1 MKKILNRMLSG
12 GLLLMVVS
20 VVTAASAQSNTT
32 AAPWPNKTV
41 TIISPFAAGTTSDV
55 VARLFAQG
63 MSKAINVQ
71 VIVDNK
77 AGASGN
83 IGMSYLAKAAP
94 DGYTLGM
101 GSITT
106 NAINQALFSKLPFA
120 LSDFYSLGVMG
131 ITPNLL
137 VVPANSKIKSV
148 GDLVQMAK
156 DKPGKLTF
164 ASAGNGTTGQLAG
177 ELIKVRTGVD
187 MLHAPYKDATRAL
200 TDLAAGEVDFM
211 FYHPAAVMALIQ
223 GGRIRPIAVSSSTR
237 SSAAPDVIPVD
248 QQGISD
254 FDLAAWW
261 VLCAPAGISPELK
274 VRLREITRTVL
285 SDPEVIQA
293 MQSRGFES
301 KPMRVDE
308 IDPYL
313 SKEVEKWA
321 DIVKR
326 AGARVD

>member
-1 MKKILNRMLSG
+1 MKKILNRMLGG
-12 GLLLMVVS
+12 GLLLTVLS
-20 VVTAASAQSNTT
+20 VVTVASAQSNTT

-137 VVPANSKIKSV
+137 VVPANSKIKNV

-237 SSAAPDVIPVD
+237 SSSAPDVIPVD

-274 VRLREITRTVL
+274 VRLREVTRAVL

>member
-12 GLLLMVVS
+12 SVLITVLS
-20 VVTAASAQSNTT
+20 VVTVASAQSTT
-32 AAPWPNKTV
+32 TGAPWPNKTI

-63 MSKAINVQ
+63 MSKAINVP

-94 DGYTLGM
+94 DGYTLAM

-137 VVPANSKIKSV
+137 VVPANSPIKNV

-237 SSAAPDVIPVD
+237 SSSAPDVIPVD

-261 VLCAPAGISPELK
+261 VLCAPAGISSELK

-285 SDPEVIQA
+285 SDPEVIQT

>member
-1 MKKILNRMLSG
+1 MKKILNRMLGG
-12 GLLLMVVS
+12 GLLLTVLS
-20 VVTAASAQSNTT
+20 VVTVASAQSNTT

-137 VVPANSKIKSV
+137 VVPANSKIKNV

-237 SSAAPDVIPVD
+237 SSSAPDVIPVD

-274 VRLREITRTVL
+274 VRLREITRAVL

>member
-1 MKKILNRMLSG
+1 MKKLLNGMVNA
-12 GLLLMVVS
+12 GLLVTLLS
-20 VVTAASAQSNTT
+20 AVTAASAQSSTT
-32 AAPWPNKTV
+32 GVPWPNKTV

-63 MSKAINVQ
+63 MSKAINVP

-137 VVPANSKIKSV
+137 VVPANSPIKSV
-148 GDLVQMAK
+148 KDLVQMAK

-237 SSAAPDVIPVD
+237 SSAAPEVIPVD

>member
-1 MKKILNRMLSG
+1 MKNTFIRPII
-12 GLLLMVVS
+12 
-20 VVTAASAQSNTT
+20 ASATLLAACFSVAAFAQSKS
-32 AAPWPNKTV
+32 AAEQWPSKTI
-41 TIISPFAAGTTSDV
+41 TMISPFAAGTTSDV
-55 VARLFAQG
+55 IARIFGQG
-63 MSKAINVQ
+63 LSKVLNVP
-71 VIVDNK
+71 VIVENK
-77 AGASGN
+77 VGASGN
-83 IGMSYLAKAAP
+83 IGMAQFAKAAP
-94 DGYTLGM
+94 DGYTLAM
-101 GSITT
+101 GTITT

-120 LSDFYSLGVMG
+120 LSDFYALGVVG

-137 VVPANSKIKSV
+137 VVPANSSVKTV

-164 ASAGNGTTGQLAG
+164 GSAGNGTTGQLAG

-200 TDLAAGEVDFM
+200 TDLAGGEIDFM

-223 GGRIRPIAVSSSTR
+223 GGRLRPIAVSSSTR

-261 VLCAPAGISPELK
+261 ALYAPAGISPELK
-274 VRLREITRTVL
+274 VRLRAVTQDVL
-285 SDPEVIQA
+285 ADPQVVQTLIA
-293 MQSRGFES
+293 RGFES
-301 KPMRVDE
+301 KPLRGDE
-308 IDPYL
+308 IDVYL
-313 SKEVEKWA
+313 AKEADKWA
-321 DIVKR
+321 EIVKR

>member
-20 VVTAASAQSNTT
+20 VVTVASAQSNTT

-237 SSAAPDVIPVD
+237 SSSAPDVIPVD

-285 SDPEVIQA
+285 CDPEVIQA

>member
-1 MKKILNRMLSG
+1 MKMLLNRSIICSTFFFLLSA
-12 GLLLMVVS
+12 S
-20 VVTAASAQSNTT
+20 TNAFSQSSTAAEQ
-32 AAPWPNKTV
+32 WPSKTI
-41 TIISPFAAGTTSDV
+41 TMISPFAAGTTSDV
-55 VARLFAQG
+55 IARIFSQG
-63 MSKAINVQ
+63 MNKLLNVP
-71 VIVDNK
+71 VMVDNRV
-77 AGASGN
+77 GASGN
-83 IGMSYLAKAAP
+83 IGMGYFAKSTP
-94 DGYTLGM
+94 DGYTLAM
-101 GSITT
+101 GTITT

-120 LSDFYSLGVMG
+120 LSDFYPLGVVG

-137 VVPANSKIKSV
+137 VVPVNSSIKNV
-148 GDLVQMAK
+148 GDLIQMAK

-177 ELIKVRTGVD
+177 ELLKVRTGVD

-237 SSAAPDVIPVD
+237 SSSVPEVIPVD

-261 VLCAPAGISPELK
+261 VLYAPAGISSELK
-274 VRLREITRTVL
+274 VRLRAMTQAVL
-285 SDPEVIQA
+285 ADVQVR
-293 MQSRGFES
+293 QTLLNRGFEA
-301 KPMRVDE
+301 KELRGEAIDE
-308 IDPYL
+308 YL
-313 SKEVEKWA
+313 AQEALKWTE
-321 DIVKR
+321 IVKR

>member
-1 MKKILNRMLSG
+1 MKKILNRMLGG
-12 GLLLMVVS
+12 GLLLTVLS
-20 VVTAASAQSNTT
+20 VVTVASAQSNTI

-137 VVPANSKIKSV
+137 VVPANSKIKNV

-237 SSAAPDVIPVD
+237 SSSAPDVIPVD

-274 VRLREITRTVL
+274 VRLREITRAVL
-285 SDPEVIQA
+285 SDPEVIQV

>member
-1 MKKILNRMLSG
+1 MKNLFLRTF
-12 GLLLMVVS
+12 
-20 VVTAASAQSNTT
+20 TACALIAVAGSTSLVFAQSNT
-32 AAPWPNKTV
+32 AAEQWPTKTI
-41 TIISPFAAGTTSDV
+41 TMISPFAAGTTSDV
-55 VARLFAQG
+55 VARIFGQG
-63 MSKAINVQ
+63 LSKVLNVP

-77 AGASGN
+77 VGASGN
-83 IGMSYLAKAAP
+83 IGMAQFAKATP
-94 DGYTLGM
+94 DGYTLAM
-101 GSITT
+101 GTITT
-106 NAINQALFSKLPFA
+106 NAINQALFAKLPFA
-120 LSDFYSLGVMG
+120 LSDFYPLGVVG

-137 VVPANSKIKSV
+137 VVPANSSVKTV

-164 ASAGNGTTGQLAG
+164 GSAGNGTTGQLAG

-200 TDLAAGEVDFM
+200 TDLAAGEIDFM

-261 VLCAPAGISPELK
+261 ALYAPAGISPELK
-274 VRLREITRTVL
+274 TRLREVTQTVL
-285 SDPEVIQA
+285 ADPQVIQTLL
-293 MQSRGFES
+293 SRGFES
-301 KPMRVDE
+301 KPLRGGE
-308 IDPYL
+308 IDAYL
-313 SKEVEKWA
+313 AKEADKWA

>member
-1 MKKILNRMLSG
+1 M
-12 GLLLMVVS
+12 
-20 VVTAASAQSNTT
+20 
-32 AAPWPNKTV
+32 

-137 VVPANSKIKSV
+137 VVPANSKIKNV

-187 MLHAPYKDATRAL
+187 MLHAPYKDASRAL

-237 SSAAPDVIPVD
+237 SSSAPDVIPVD

-274 VRLREITRTVL
+274 VRLREITRAVL
-285 SDPEVIQA
+285 SDPEVIQV

>member
-1 MKKILNRMLSG
+1 MKKILNRMLGG
-12 GLLLMVVS
+12 GLLLTVLS
-20 VVTAASAQSNTT
+20 VVTVASAQSNTT

-41 TIISPFAAGTTSDV
+41 TIISPFAAGPTSDV

-137 VVPANSKIKSV
+137 VVPANSKIKNV

-237 SSAAPDVIPVD
+237 SSSAPDVIPVD

-274 VRLREITRTVL
+274 VRLREVTRAVL

>member
-237 SSAAPDVIPVD
+237 SSSAPDVIPVD

>member
-1 MKKILNRMLSG
+1 MKKILNRMLGG
-12 GLLLMVVS
+12 GLLLTVLS
-20 VVTAASAQSNTT
+20 VVTVASAQSNTT

-137 VVPANSKIKSV
+137 VVPANSKIKNV

-237 SSAAPDVIPVD
+237 SSSAPDVIPVD

-274 VRLREITRTVL
+274 VRLREITRAVL
-285 SDPEVIQA
+285 SDPEVIQV

>member
-20 VVTAASAQSNTT
+20 VVTVASAQSNTT

-137 VVPANSKIKSV
+137 VVPANSKIKNV

-223 GGRIRPIAVSSSTR
+223 GGRIRPIAVSSSMR

>member
-20 VVTAASAQSNTT
+20 VVTVASAQSNTT

-237 SSAAPDVIPVD
+237 SSSAPDVIPVD